1 MTAGPAA
8 SRVLPAV
15 RAAYG
20 IVLLCAPGRALEL
33 VTGVPPSP
41 RARRI
46 VRVLGARHVVQAAMT
61 ANAGSAGLTL
71 GAMVDGAHA
80 SSMLL
85 LAGAD
90 RRMRP
95 AGLSDATAALLFA
108 AAGLGGAR
116 QAWLP

>member
-1 MTAGPAA
+1 MKPGPAA
-8 SRVLPAV
+8 SRAFPAV

-20 IVLLCAPGRALEL
+20 MALLCVPGRALRL
-33 VTGVPPSP
+33 ATGQPPSP
-41 RARRI
+41 RARQI
-46 VRVLGARHVVQAAMT
+46 VRVLGARHVAQAAVT

-71 GAMVDGAHA
+71 GAMLDGAHA

-85 LAGAD
+85 LAATD
-90 RRMRP
+90 RRMRS

-108 AAGLGGAR
+108 VAGLAGAR